1 MISDAKEIAV
11 RALETLKLCSTAC
24 YSASWSITT
33 DGVLRRQEVFVDSPA
48 ARRFYQENA
57 RRAMMLLQESVMKL
71 TAVVVFCNLRD
82 ADQMRAVFEPVK
94 VEVRDYSAGFQT
106 FPVF

>member
-1 MISDAKEIAV
+1 MISEAKVIAAG
-11 RALETLKLCSTAC
+11 ALETLKVSTAC
-24 YSASWSITT
+24 YSASWAIT
-33 DGVLRRQEVFVDSPA
+33 DGSELSREEVFVDCTA

-94 VEVRDYSAGFQT
+94 IEVRDYTAGFQT